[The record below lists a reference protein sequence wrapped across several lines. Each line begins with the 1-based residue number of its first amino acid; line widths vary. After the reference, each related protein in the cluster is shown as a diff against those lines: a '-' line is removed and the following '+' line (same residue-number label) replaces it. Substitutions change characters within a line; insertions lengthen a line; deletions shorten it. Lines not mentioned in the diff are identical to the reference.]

1 MSPVEVLAGRTRT
14 YDRSHGQDPDRYPD
28 CETSEKGH
36 PEVETVAFAAP

>member
-1 MSPVEVLAGRTRT
+1 MSPAEVLAGGIWSH
-14 YDRSHGQDPDRYPD
+14 DRSHGQDPDRYPD